1 MIYTNYPWRMK
12 ALEMSREELCNQL
25 VMLVVKEV
33 QDRQAYSDRILNAI
47 AAGVTPINFLQ
58 EINSNSL
65 AVPSLLKIHRESI
78 TEAIS

>member
-33 QDRQAYSDRILNAI
+33 QAQQLYNDTILNAI
-47 AAGVTPINFLQ
+47 AAGVEPISFLQ

-65 AVPSLLKIHRESI
+65 VVPSLLKIHRESI